1 MSLSTF
7 FVVSVQK
14 QKSEIHVSYQQK

>member
-14 QKSEIHVSYQQK
+14 QKSEIYVSYQHK